1 MNPFRKFGRKFRAL
15 KQQPAMK
22 REIDEELGFHV
33 EQRKAENIAAGMS
46 PKEAEQEARRRF
58 GNFQTFRE
66 QCREQRGTSFG
77 GETVQDARFG
87 LRMLLKN
94 PGFTAVAV
102 LTLALGIGATTAIFS
117 ATRTVLFDPLPVS
130 EPDRFIQAVSVQRQQ
145 GFSVGLTASEVEG
158 ARQQT
163 NLFCRVAAYEYEDLT
178 LQGNDFPDPISGLRV
193 TPTFFSLWSLRPQ
206 LGRTFAPDEGDPGHD
221 DVIILSHRLWQSRFG
236 GDPNIIGQPI
246 HFKERT
252 MTVVGV
258 MPASFWF
265 PDIYRLYW
273 RPFPGPADIRNAD
286 GSANLGTLGAFP
298 NTSFIAELK
307 PGATKAKAQAYFDV
321 LSSHQKG
328 GPAGDFDIHARDL
341 REMFIRPEVRR
352 TFWALL
358 GASVLTLLV
367 ACANVANL
375 QLSKTESRQHELA
388 IRSAVGAGR
397 LRLARQLLTESI
409 LLAVIG
415 GLAGLAITAFGLA
428 LLEKLRSPDLP
439 HLKAISLNLG
449 VFVIASLISIGTGVV
464 FGIAPAWQSFRAELA
479 DAMKLSG
486 SAHTLNI
493 GKTRFSRLLA
503 VAQIALAL
511 VMLTCAGLMVRTVDR
526 LLKVN
531 IGADPHNVVLVY
543 AGVDL
548 MRYINSDHGSEA
560 IDAVYADM
568 QRRLAG
574 LLGTNSAGIEL
585 QGSNNDA
592 DRKFSKVVDGPTW
605 PIRQFYVG
613 PDDANPLRVLRVPL
627 EMGRWLDRTDA
638 NDLSPRIL
646 VNSAAARLLWP
657 GENAIGKRLW
667 AKESNWGREKD
678 KDVPYEVVGVV
689 GDTHPNSYDEA
700 SAPTFYRVFYKEPFA
715 GNPRFLV
722 LRTPSDPS
730 AFYKAIGRELKAA
743 GADAGSPT
751 FVNLEDQLK
760 ESAAGRQTMML
771 YLCAFAG
778 VAVFLSAIGLYGVLA
793 YSVARR
799 TKEIGTRLA
808 LGASRSDVLA
818 MIVRD
823 GFLLGCFGTV
833 VGAGVALATTR
844 VLRSFLFG
852 VTPQDPVTFAAAAL
866 LINIIALLAC
876 WLPARRAARVDPM
889 VALRYE

>member
-1 MNPFRKFGRKFRAL
+1 M
-15 KQQPAMK
+15 KQ
-22 REIDEELGFHV
+22 EIDEELRCHI
-33 EQRKAENIAAGMS
+33 EQRTAENIAAGMS
-46 PKEAEQEARRRF
+46 PKEAEQEAWRRF

-66 QCREQRGTSFG
+66 QCREQRGANFG
-77 GETVQDARFG
+77 NEAVQDVRFG
-87 LRMLLKN
+87 LRMLFKN

-102 LTLALGIGATTAIFS
+102 FTLALGVGSVTAILS

-145 GFSVGLTASEVEG
+145 GWSAIGITDREVEE

-163 NLFCRVAAYEYEDLT
+163 NLFSHVAAYEYNYGLT

-206 LGRTFAPDEGDPGHD
+206 LGRTFTSDEGNPGHD

-236 GDPNIIGQPI
+236 GDPNIIGRPI
-246 HFKERT
+246 HFKEQT

-273 RPFPGPADIRNAD
+273 RPFRGPADIKNAD
-286 GSANLGTLGAFP
+286 GDFP
-298 NTSFIAELK
+298 NTGFIGELK

-321 LSSHQKG
+321 LASHRKG
-328 GPAGDFDIHARDL
+328 GLSGDYDIRVRDL

-397 LRLARQLLTESI
+397 MRLVRQLLTESV

-415 GLAGLAITAFGLA
+415 GLAGLAITAFGLT

-439 HLKAISLNLG
+439 HFKAISLNLG

-464 FGIAPAWQSFRAELA
+464 FGMAPAWRSFRAELA

-486 SAHTLNI
+486 CAHTLNI
-493 GKTRFSRLLA
+493 SKTRFSRLLA

-592 DRKFSKVVDGPTW
+592 DRKFSKVADGPTW
-605 PIRQFYVG
+605 PIRQVYVG

-646 VNSAAARLLWP
+646 VNNAAARLLWP

-667 AKESNWGREKD
+667 AKENNWGREKD

-722 LRTPSDPS
+722 LRTPSEPS

-743 GADAGSPT
+743 GADAGPPT

-760 ESAAGRQTMML
+760 ESAAGRRTMML

-833 VGAGVALATTR
+833 VGAGGALAATR

-852 VTPQDPVTFAAAAL
+852 VTPQDPLTFAVAAFVIL
-866 LINIIALLAC
+866 VIAVLAC
-876 WLPARRAARVDPM
+876 WLPARKAAKVDPM